1 MNLEKVKKGVKL
13 ILEALDD
20 DENRPGLSGT
30 PERMAKMFEEL
41 FSGLTTNLA
50 DIIKPIE
57 GEKHDEMIMIKN
69 IPFYSMCEHHFLP
82 FIGKASIAYIPNE
95 GRIAGIGDL
104 TKALEVL
111 ARRPQIQERLT
122 SQLADAITECLR
134 PKGTMVVIEAEH
146 LCMSM
151 RGIKKPNCDVV
162 TSAVRGAFRN
172 KESTRLEMLT
182 LMKDQ

>member
-1 MNLEKVKKGVKL
+1 MDLDKIKKGVQL

-20 DENRPGLSGT
+20 DESRPGLLST
-30 PERMAKMFEEL
+30 PERMTKMFEEL
-41 FSGLTTNLA
+41 FSGLTVDLA
-50 DIIKPIE
+50 EIIKPIE
-57 GEKHDEMIMIKN
+57 GEKHDEMVMIKN

-104 TKALEVL
+104 TKALDVL

-122 SQLADAITECLR
+122 SQLADAITKYLS

-162 TSAVRGAFRN
+162 TSAVRGAFRS
-172 KESTRLEMLT
+172 KESTRIEMLT
-182 LMKDQ
+182 LMKK